1 MGNIIKLNKKTIK
14 KYLSGLFAAALISMN
29 VPSAIAVPE
38 ERYLVPM
45 GNAVGISLQSE
56 GVMVVGMP
64 EVLADGTSS
73 SPARDAGIS
82 VGDIITQIGNVHVSS
97 NEELKAELDKISSG
111 PVSVKVTR
119 GNQVMQFKL
128 MPHVNKE
135 GRCELG
141 LWMRDG
147 IAGIGTMTF
156 YDPKTGLFGA
166 LGHSVNDIET
176 GVIIPLRKGSV
187 ARSFVTD
194 VVPGKAGAPGQLH
207 GTFNIENALGSL
219 TKNSTCG
226 IFGIMEENDMT
237 RGKTAIPV
245 GYEIKTGPA
254 TILSNV
260 SGTSVE
266 EYKIE
271 ITRVYTG
278 HEAVGR
284 SMMISVL
291 DQRLLDVTGG
301 IVQGMSGSPIIQNG
315 KIIGAVTHVLINDP
329 TRGYGIS
336 INNMLDIA
344 MEKTENKAA

>member
-1 MGNIIKLNKKTIK
+1 MGSIVKLNRKTIK

-38 ERYLVPM
+38 ERYLIPM

-64 EVLADGTSS
+64 EVLADGKSA
-73 SPARDAGIS
+73 SPARDAGIA

-97 NEELKAELDKISSG
+97 NSDLKSMLEKHDG
-111 PVSVKVTR
+111 TPVAIKVTR
-119 GNQVMQFKL
+119 GSSVLEFKL
-128 MPHVNKE
+128 TPHRTE
-135 GRCELG
+135 DGRCELG

-176 GVIIPLRKGSV
+176 GVIIPLRKGAVTRSV
-187 ARSFVTD
+187 VTD

-207 GTFNIENALGSL
+207 GTFNIENELGSL
-219 TKNSTCG
+219 TQNSTCG
-226 IFGIMEENDMT
+226 IFGVMKENDMT
-237 RGKTAIPV
+237 RGKTALPV
-245 GYEIKTGPA
+245 GYDIKTGPA

-260 SGTSVE
+260 SGTDVK

-278 HEAVGR
+278 HEAIGR
-284 SMMISVL
+284 SMMISVM
-291 DQRLLDVTGG
+291 DQQLLDVTGG

-315 KIIGAVTHVLINDP
+315 KIVGAVTHVLINDP

-336 INNMLDIA
+336 INNMLNIA
-344 MEKTENKAA
+344 MEKAENKAA